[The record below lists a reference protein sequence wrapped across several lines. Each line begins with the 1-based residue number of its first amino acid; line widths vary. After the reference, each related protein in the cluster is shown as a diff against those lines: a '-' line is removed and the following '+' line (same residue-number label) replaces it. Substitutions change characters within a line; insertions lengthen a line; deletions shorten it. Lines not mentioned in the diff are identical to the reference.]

1 MVYDWKPGAR
11 VPAAVS
17 ADETHAA
24 LQAIKE
30 HNGRLTAEAVAE
42 DVEARRDTHPLNWAF
57 TWDPEKAMHKLH
69 IVEAGDLIRLIVVK
83 DVTPTQTAPVRAFV
97 VTRQDGIKS
106 YENIEHVVR
115 RPDLCAQL
123 LQQVEAEFDA
133 AEKKRRELLS
143 LIQVAHDVQVA
154 S

>member
-1 MVYDWKPGAR
+1 
-11 VPAAVS
+11 
-17 ADETHAA
+17 
-24 LQAIKE
+24 
-30 HNGRLTAEAVAE
+30 
-42 DVEARRDTHPLNWAF
+42 
-57 TWDPEKAMHKLH
+57 
-69 IVEAGDLIRLIVVK
+69 VVR

-123 LQQVEAEFDA
+123 LQQVQAEFDA